1 MKSNENNTIDGEN
14 NRFKYLFSIEYL
26 ELSNTCKINEIYDP
40 VSGLCNLRPPKE
52 NIKNLNEGDN
62 VDDIDDQ
69 FQLPQ
74 MKYFITL
81 FFQVIF
87 IIIIGY
93 IFYLFYNIFGEVFIA
108 SINWIYETI
117 SDLRISQ
124 KLNALDK
131 KIDATQGDLYNSN
144 MDNIKK
150 KVEIELN
157 QAKLDYERIKS
168 KLDTYHNYVN
178 NHRLDKK

>member
-1 MKSNENNTIDGEN
+1 M
-14 NRFKYLFSIEYL
+14 
-26 ELSNTCKINEIYDP
+26 
-40 VSGLCNLRPPKE
+40 
-52 NIKNLNEGDN
+52 
-62 VDDIDDQ
+62 
-69 FQLPQ
+69 
-74 MKYFITL
+74 
-81 FFQVIF
+81 
-87 IIIIGY
+87 
-93 IFYLFYNIFGEVFIA
+93 
-108 SINWIYETI
+108 
-117 SDLRISQ
+117 RISQ